1 MVPQSTTSLC
11 RPLLSANRP
20 QKTEVRMNSP
30 LLVPRTRPIVD
41 SPMTRSFIRTAS
53 KTKRIPMKA
62 ICIRQVYRS
71 IQVSIVMIVQR
82 RRRESPLAKSIRP
95 RTDSSTRSHLN
106 AIAFA
111 FQSLPITPPPPESPP
126 ALEGKDQSE
135 TLAPLI
141 NRLSAMQLILV
152 RLP

>member
-11 RPLLSANRP
+11 KPLLSANRP

-41 SPMTRSFIRTAS
+41 SPMPRSFIRTAS

-82 RRRESPLAKSIRP
+82 RHRESPLAKSIRP

-111 FQSLPITPPPPESPP
+111 FQSLPITPPPREPSSSR
-126 ALEGKDQSE
+126 GKGS
-135 TLAPLI
+135 I
-141 NRLSAMQLILV
+141 RNIGSAN
-152 RLP
+152 